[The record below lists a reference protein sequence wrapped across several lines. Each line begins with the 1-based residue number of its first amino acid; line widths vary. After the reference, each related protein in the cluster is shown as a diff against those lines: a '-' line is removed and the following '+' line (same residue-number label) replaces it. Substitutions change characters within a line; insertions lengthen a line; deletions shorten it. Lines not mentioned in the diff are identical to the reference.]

1 MPAFRP
7 CIGTRAQIDARP
19 VRDGQFLVATDTGE
33 AFIDFGG
40 VRIRISGS
48 SVGGGGQQPGD
59 GDGDDEDSL
68 LTSWTVVNAAL
79 LMSESVPG
87 GGPGA
92 GVLNAPAVVLEQADE
107 ALLTAYAVASASLL
121 LSESVPG
128 GGPGGGVLNAPSVQL
143 AAIDD
148 DLTTGYSIT
157 EA

>member
-48 SVGGGGQQPGD
+48 SGGGGGQQPGD

-107 ALLTAYAVASASLL
+107 ALLTAYAVQAEASSTRPPC
-121 LSESVPG
+121 SSP
-128 GGPGGGVLNAPSVQL
+128 PSTTTSPQ
-143 AAIDD
+143 AIP
-148 DLTTGYSIT
+148 
-157 EA
+157 

>member
-48 SVGGGGQQPGD
+48 SGGGGGQQPGD

-87 GGPGA
+87 GGPG
-92 GVLNAPAVVLEQADE
+92 
-107 ALLTAYAVASASLL
+107 
-121 LSESVPG
+121 
-128 GGPGGGVLNAPSVQL
+128 GGVLNAPSVQL
-143 AAIDD
+143 AAVDD

>member
-48 SVGGGGQQPGD
+48 SGGGGGQQP

-79 LMSESVPG
+79 MMSESVPG

-92 GVLNAPAVVLEQADE
+92 GVLNAP
-107 ALLTAYAVASASLL
+107 
-121 LSESVPG
+121 
-128 GGPGGGVLNAPSVQL
+128 SVQL
-143 AAIDD
+143 AAVDD

>member
-48 SVGGGGQQPGD
+48 SGGGGGQQPGD

-92 GVLNAPAVVLEQADE
+92 GVLNAP
-107 ALLTAYAVASASLL
+107 Y
-121 LSESVPG
+121 
-128 GGPGGGVLNAPSVQL
+128 VQL
-143 AAIDD
+143 AAVDD

>member
-1 MPAFRP
+1 MPAFSP

-48 SVGGGGQQPGD
+48 SGGGGGQQP

-92 GVLNAPAVVLEQADE
+92 GVLNAP
-107 ALLTAYAVASASLL
+107 
-121 LSESVPG
+121 
-128 GGPGGGVLNAPSVQL
+128 SVQL
-143 AAIDD
+143 AAVDD